1 MHILTM
7 LERAVL
13 SAIAIP
19 LFAASAQEPTRP
31 TMQVG
36 EYDPRSTLVVPEHPK
51 TRAKFPFIDVHGHQ
65 GALTAER
72 AAQLVKEMDE
82 LNMGLMV
89 NLSGQSGDALK
100 TRIAALKGRYPNR
113 FVVFANMNLREV
125 NRPDFGTWA
134 ASELERDVKVHGA
147 QGLKVFKELGMDT
160 RDASGKRI
168 PLDDPRFD
176 PVWAKAGELG
186 IPVLIHTA
194 EPAEFF
200 KPIDKHNERWL
211 ELVLNPRRAR
221 PPDRY
226 PPFDSLMAEQHR
238 VFRKHAKTTFIN
250 AHLGWYGADLGHLG
264 ALMDSLPNMM
274 TELGAVIY
282 EIGRQPRAGREFFI
296 RYQDRILMGK
306 DSYAK
311 EEYHTYFRIFET
323 ADEYFPYYRN
333 YHAFWRMYGMDLPD
347 SVLKKVYF
355 GNAVRVIPGIDRS
368 KFPR

>member
-1 MHILTM
+1 MIPARYIL
-7 LERAVL
+7 
-13 SAIAIP
+13 
-19 LFAASAQEPTRP
+19 AASLLAAPVAATVAQQPTRP

-65 GALTAER
+65 GTLNAEQ
-72 AAQLVKEMDE
+72 AAKLVREMDE

-89 NLSGQSGDALK
+89 NLSGGSGDALVA
-100 TRIAALKGRYPNR
+100 RLASLKGRYPTR
-113 FVVFANMNLREV
+113 FVIFANMNLREV
-125 NRPDFGTWA
+125 NRPDFGPWA
-134 ASELERDVKVHGA
+134 AAQLERDVKVGGA
-147 QGLKVFKELGMDT
+147 SGLKVFKELGMDT
-160 RDASGKRI
+160 RDANGNRI

-200 KPIDKHNERWL
+200 KPLDKYNERWL

-238 VFRKHAKTTFIN
+238 VFRKHSKTTFIN
-250 AHLGWYGADLGHLG
+250 AHLGWYGADLAHLG

-282 EIGRQPRAGREFFI
+282 EIGRQPRAGRAFFI
-296 RYQDRILMGK
+296 KYQDRIMMGK
-306 DSYAK
+306 DSY
-311 EEYHTYFRIFET
+311 EQNEYHTYFRIFET

-347 SVLKKVYF
+347 SVLQKVYYR
-355 GNAVRVIPGIDRS
+355 NALRVIPGIDSSR
-368 KFPR
+368 FPR

>member
-1 MHILTM
+1 MPILKADCC
-7 LERAVL
+7 LLVVAISIPAL
-13 SAIAIP
+13 S
-19 LFAASAQEPTRP
+19 LAQEPTRP

-36 EYDPRSTLVVPEHPK
+36 EYDPRSTLKVPENPR

-65 GALTAER
+65 QTLSAER
-72 AAQLVKEMDE
+72 AAQLVREMDE

-89 NLSGQSGDALK
+89 NLSGGTGEALVA
-100 TRIAALKGRYPNR
+100 RSAALKGRYPTR
-113 FVVFANMNLREV
+113 FAIFANMNLREV
-125 NRPDFGTWA
+125 NRPDFGAWA
-134 ASELERDVKVHGA
+134 AAQLERDVKVGGA

-160 RDASGKRI
+160 RDASGNRI
-168 PLDDPRFD
+168 PLDDARFD

-238 VFRKHAKTTFIN
+238 VFRKHAKTTVIN
-250 AHLGWYGADLGHLG
+250 AHLGLYGSDLGHLG

-282 EIGRQPRAGREFFI
+282 EIGRQPRAGRAFFI
-296 RYQDRILMGK
+296 KYQDRILMGK
-306 DSYAK
+306 DTYAK

-347 SVLKKVYF
+347 EVLKKVYYR
-355 GNAVRVIPGIDRS
+355 NALRIIPGIDRS
-368 KFPR
+368 RFPQ

>member
-1 MHILTM
+1 MT
-7 LERAVL
+7 
-13 SAIAIP
+13 SAHCIP
-19 LFAASAQEPTRP
+19 LLTLPLLAGALVAQEPTRP

-36 EYDPRSTLVVPEHPK
+36 EYEPRSTLKVPENPK

-65 GALTAER
+65 GNLDAAR
-72 AAQLVKEMDE
+72 AAQLVREMDE

-89 NLSGQSGDALK
+89 NLSGGTGDALAA
-100 TRIAALKGRYPNR
+100 RVAALKGRYPDR
-113 FVVFANMNLREV
+113 FVVFASMNLREV
-125 NRPDFGTWA
+125 NRPDFGKWA
-134 ASELERDVKVHGA
+134 AAELERDVRTHGA
-147 QGLKVFKELGMDT
+147 QGLKVFKELGMNT
-160 RDASGKRI
+160 RDANGKRI

-200 KPIDKHNERWL
+200 KPIDRNNERWL
-211 ELVLNPRRAR
+211 ELVLHPRRAR
-221 PPDRY
+221 PADSY

-250 AHLGWYGADLGHLG
+250 AHLGWYGHDLGHLG

-274 TELGAVIY
+274 AELGAVIY
-282 EIGRQPRAGREFFI
+282 EIGRQPRAGRAFFI

-306 DSYAK
+306 DSYNQS
-311 EEYHTYFRIFET
+311 EYHTYFRVFET

-347 SVLKKVYF
+347 DVLKKVYY
-355 GNAVRVIPGIDRS
+355 GNALRVIPGINASR
-368 KFPR
+368 FPR